1 MRCVVTIIFGPDQ
14 VLELPVDVVTSTMAS
29 MHAREWFEDNWVRL
43 ECEPI
48 RASGKVLLLD
58 KILSVAEAVGYPLLL
73 QSDAHAYEL
82 ATQAALALNK
92 PVITINL
99 VDQTV
104 AF

>member
-1 MRCVVTIIFGPDQ
+1 MRCVVTIIFGPEQ
-14 VLELPVDVVTSTMAS
+14 VLELPVDVVTSPLAS

-43 ECEPI
+43 ECEPT
-48 RASGKVLLLD
+48 RVSGKVLLLD
-58 KILSVAEAVGYPLLL
+58 KILSVTEVMGYPLLS
-73 QSDAHAYEL
+73 QSEGHAYEL

-92 PVITINL
+92 PVVTINL

>member
-1 MRCVVTIIFGPDQ
+1 MRCIVTIEFGPEQ
-14 VLELPVDVVTSTMAS
+14 VLELPVDVVTSTLAS

-43 ECEPI
+43 GCEPT
-48 RASGKVLLLD
+48 RTSGKVLLLD
-58 KILSVAEAVGYPLLL
+58 KVLSVTEALGYALLS
-73 QSDAHAYEL
+73 QSEGHAYEL

-99 VDQTV
+99 MDQTV